1 MGDLLLGTS
10 FIAELKRWRTIQ
22 WLSADAL
29 VDLQKQN
36 LGNVL
41 RFAIGSIPYYARLD
55 IDLTGNPYHDLAR
68 FPVVGKLDLKA
79 DPDAFVYGDRSRLI
93 CSKSSGS
100 SGVQGAV
107 YMTRRERSRF
117 QAIQTLLW
125 EWAGFRLG
133 AKYFQRGVSTERGVV
148 KRVKDLLLR
157 TTYVSAFQLDEK
169 DAKRWLRHLQEHPH
183 RFMGG
188 YASSLYVFARLA
200 RELGVDDVSFEA
212 AMSWGDKLFA
222 HYKEAIERQ
231 FGCRVFDTY
240 GCTEGIMIAGQCE
253 HGAYHVMTPHVHVE
267 LLDDE
272 NRPVPTGH
280 IGRVVVTRLD
290 NFSMPLI
297 RYKLGD
303 LAEAADES
311 TPCKCGRKFPILKRV
326 IGRETDVVKTPSGK
340 HLIVHF
346 FTGIME
352 HFAEIKQFQVIQR
365 TQARIEIDYI
375 PDAGFHPE
383 VLVKVRQV
391 MHERAG
397 EPFPITFREV
407 SNIPPAPSGKPEI
420 VKLLKVE

>member
-1 MGDLLLGTS
+1 
-10 FIAELKRWRTIQ
+10 
-22 WLSADAL
+22 
-29 VDLQKQN
+29 
-36 LGNVL
+36 
-41 RFAIGSIPYYARLD
+41 
-55 IDLTGNPYHDLAR
+55 
-68 FPVVGKLDLKA
+68 
-79 DPDAFVYGDRSRLI
+79 
-93 CSKSSGS
+93 
-100 SGVQGAV
+100 
-107 YMTRRERSRF
+107 
-117 QAIQTLLW
+117 
-125 EWAGFRLG
+125 
-133 AKYFQRGVSTERGVV
+133 
-148 KRVKDLLLR
+148 
-157 TTYVSAFQLDEK
+157 
-169 DAKRWLRHLQEHPH
+169 
-183 RFMGG
+183 
-188 YASSLYVFARLA
+188 
-200 RELGVDDVSFEA
+200 
-212 AMSWGDKLFA
+212 MSWGDKLFA

-253 HGAYHVMTPHVHVE
+253 RGAYHVMTPHVHVE